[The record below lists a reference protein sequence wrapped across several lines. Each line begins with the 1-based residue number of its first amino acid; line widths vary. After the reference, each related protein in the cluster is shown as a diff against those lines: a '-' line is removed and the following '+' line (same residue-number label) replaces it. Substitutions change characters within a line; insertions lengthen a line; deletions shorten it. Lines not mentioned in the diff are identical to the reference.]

1 MAKQVVIRG
10 GQKILGTLASGVGD
24 PILTKNAGTNSLT
37 TVPAVD
43 TSTFISRTLP
53 QGQILIGNASNLASA
68 VTPIGQVLIAF
79 NGITSITPDS
89 ITNDQIN
96 SLAAITYS
104 KLNLSN
110 SVVNADISSTAD
122 ISRTKLASG
131 TNYRILAN
139 NASGVMSENAAL
151 TPLTVIASDVNGQ
164 LVSTATT
171 PTQLAYLDIN
181 SSLTGLLS
189 NKLSFSSTIT
199 PTSGDL
205 VAYLGGSWT
214 NFARGTSGQYLTS
227 TASGLAWVTVPNGM
241 PVGGTV
247 NQYLKKNSGTDF
259 DTSWD
264 SLSVSD
270 ITDITASPTQINV
283 LSTGFYD
290 ATSSIQTQLTGKQ
303 NVGLA
308 LGSIWRGNSSG
319 VAQELTVGTNGHVL
333 TVVGGVP
340 TWQAVAGTG
349 TVTSISGSGGT
360 TGLTLSGGPI
370 TSSGTL
376 TLGGTLNP
384 VNGGTGI
391 STYLTGDILYASASN
406 VLSKLSA
413 GTNTHV
419 LTMVG
424 GVPTWQAP
432 SGSGTINAGT
442 TGQVA
447 VYSGSNEISATPN
460 LTVGASG
467 NTVTMSTSS
476 GSQSFLMTGG
486 NSNSFS
492 IQGTGSKTFKL
503 GSDDT
508 GTSSN
513 VFTIGSSNSGS
524 GNFNINS
531 SISSQLNVN
540 APSTQF
546 NITGSITNV
555 FNLGNA
561 GSLTSS
567 LNVNGT
573 SIATLNLNTSAA
585 GTNSSITNSGGGI
598 EIVGFLP
605 ATIGSTAQKAAIA
618 IGGIAV
624 AQSLQGT
631 GKTVTS
637 VPGGTNYYW
646 NTGLLAPIYT
656 AASALTGTGGFA
668 NVAFTIPQLNNN
680 ITLGNLVGLYGRTL
694 AAKTG
699 TAVATNAYM
708 AYFEAPT
715 AATNNYALG
724 LNGNLRWVT
733 TLPATDNTITSVLGL
748 NASGVIVQ
756 RTVASISGGGGVT
769 TFSAGT
775 TGLTP
780 NTATSGAVTLAG
792 TLIGVNGGTG
802 QSTYA
807 VGDLL
812 QGADSNTLSK
822 LAAVATGNALI
833 SGGVGVASSWGKIG
847 LATHVSGNLPV
858 ANLNSGT
865 GASTSTFWRG
875 DGTWATPSGG
885 SMVYPASGIP
895 NSTGSAW
902 GTSFSTNGSGTV
914 IPLATSPSISTSLV
928 SGTTTFALL
937 NTVATT
943 INFGQDA
950 TVLNAGATT
959 GTLTLNNPTVVGS
972 QTTVN
977 LWNTT
982 STTVNFAGATT
993 ILSIAD
999 GALSSGTKS
1008 ITIGGGGVAGNTTI
1022 TSIGE
1027 ANGATSIVV
1036 LGSPLNGS
1044 YVSIKSFT
1052 NKGVVTNDE
1061 FGVISSLAPGTSG
1074 NVLTSN
1080 GTNWVSS
1087 APASATGWS
1096 LTGNSGL
1103 SETTNFIGTTNAV
1116 SLCFRYNNEIS
1127 GVLNTNNTSFG
1138 YRTLLTAQS
1147 AGSNSAFGAYALR
1160 NITTGNANNAFGNT
1174 CLLNNSTGS
1183 RNVAM
1188 GNFAG
1193 NFTDGGNN
1201 NVFIGYGTYS
1211 SNVTGSDNTCI
1222 GSGSGASIVNL
1233 NNITAIG
1240 KNALADASNTFVLGN
1255 SNVVGWGFGVQPGAA
1270 AFRVGSTTLNGNGA
1284 TLTLAGVWTNAS
1296 DRTKKKNIQPI
1307 NYGLETVL
1315 KLNPVQYDWKGKNN
1329 LHDIGFIAQEV
1340 KKLVPEIVYGDEGEM
1355 TLSYAQ
1361 ITAIL
1366 VKAIQQQQ
1374 KQIDYLTT
1382 KLK

>member
-1 MAKQVVIRG
+1 M
-10 GQKILGTLASGVGD
+10 L
-24 PILTKNAGTNSLT
+24 
-37 TVPAVD
+37 
-43 TSTFISRTLP
+43 
-53 QGQILIGNASNLASA
+53 
-68 VTPIGQVLIAF
+68 
-79 NGITSITPDS
+79 
-89 ITNDQIN
+89 
-96 SLAAITYS
+96 S
-104 KLNLSN
+104 KLS
-110 SVVNADISSTAD
+110 A
-122 ISRTKLASG
+122 
-131 TNYRILAN
+131 
-139 NASGVMSENAAL
+139 
-151 TPLTVIASDVNGQ
+151 
-164 LVSTATT
+164 
-171 PTQLAYLDIN
+171 
-181 SSLTGLLS
+181 
-189 NKLSFSSTIT
+189 
-199 PTSGDL
+199 
-205 VAYLGGSWT
+205 
-214 NFARGTSGQYLTS
+214 
-227 TASGLAWVTVPNGM
+227 
-241 PVGGTV
+241 
-247 NQYLKKNSGTDF
+247 
-259 DTSWD
+259 
-264 SLSVSD
+264 
-270 ITDITASPTQINV
+270 
-283 LSTGFYD
+283 
-290 ATSSIQTQLTGKQ
+290 
-303 NVGLA
+303 
-308 LGSIWRGNSSG
+308 
-319 VAQELTVGTNGHVL
+319 GTNGHVL